1 MRKILVV
8 LVLLQV
14 FSHAEELNNNKI
26 RELIESSPE
35 ANEPQNKNLKNTLKN
50 QKSPVNFK
58 EQNTTN
64 ITNSQT
70 DQNEAKVFV
79 REYVLHIDNKD
90 LTFKKLRISE
100 KKFKMQ

>member
-1 MRKILVV
+1 MDHKI
-8 LVLLQV
+8 
-14 FSHAEELNNNKI
+14 KI
-26 RELIESSPE
+26 KKYI
-35 ANEPQNKNLKNTLKN
+35 NN

-64 ITNSQT
+64 IANLQT

-100 KKFKMQ
+100 K

>member
-1 MRKILVV
+1 MDHKI
-8 LVLLQV
+8 
-14 FSHAEELNNNKI
+14 KI
-26 RELIESSPE
+26 KKYI
-35 ANEPQNKNLKNTLKN
+35 K
-50 QKSPVNFK
+50 KSKKPCKIFK

-64 ITNSQT
+64 IANLQT

-100 KKFKMQ
+100 K

>member
-1 MRKILVV
+1 
-8 LVLLQV
+8 
-14 FSHAEELNNNKI
+14 NNKI

-100 KKFKMQ
+100 K

>member
-1 MRKILVV
+1 MDDKI
-8 LVLLQV
+8 
-14 FSHAEELNNNKI
+14 KI
-26 RELIESSPE
+26 KKYI
-35 ANEPQNKNLKNTLKN
+35 KN

-64 ITNSQT
+64 IANLQT

-100 KKFKMQ
+100 K